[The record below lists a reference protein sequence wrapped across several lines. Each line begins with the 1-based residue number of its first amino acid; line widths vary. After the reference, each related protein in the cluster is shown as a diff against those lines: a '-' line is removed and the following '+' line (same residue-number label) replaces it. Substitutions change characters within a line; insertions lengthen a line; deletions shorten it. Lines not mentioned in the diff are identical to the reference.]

1 MALIKN
7 RTTSL
12 TGESKI
18 NGVTVMRMSAS
29 LSTEGGG
36 NDYANQSVVDTD
48 LYNANKKEVRKD
60 IADFQEYIYEQQDA
74 IDAEVQAGKQ
84 EEATTTGDG
93 GEQTK

>member
-12 TGESKI
+12 TGESRI

-29 LSTEGGG
+29 LSTEGDG

-48 LYNANKKEVRKD
+48 LYNASKKEVRQD
-60 IADFQEYIYEQQDA
+60 IAAFQNYIYEQQDA
-74 IDAEVQAGKQ
+74 IDAEVQAEK
-84 EEATTTGDG
+84 EAEATTTGDG